1 MNAHLRPLFFACL
14 GLFLLAGPS
23 LAKDKPQAK
32 KAEAAASPSEMLDI
46 SAEQS
51 LEWYQETRLYV
62 ARGKAKAIRGDMI
75 VEADLLTAH
84 QRDTKTEGKT
94 KEEKSGDGK
103 TAQGTGNIDMMTA
116 EGNVHI
122 HDSKQQAFGDKGV
135 YDLDQKAF
143 KMTGANLK
151 YMTEKDIVTARDSL
165 EYYEDRQVALA
176 KGRAIGEH
184 QGSRVEADV
193 LSAQFGQTPTGQM
206 EMTQL
211 FGKGNVLI
219 TTTDGGLS
227 RGDNAVYDVK
237 KNIAVLTK
245 NVRITRGGTQ
255 LAGDKAEVDFT
266 TGQSRLINSGSG
278 RVRALLPTSSENSK
292 KGAP

>member
-1 MNAHLRPLFFACL
+1 MKTSLRTLSFACF
-14 GLFLLAGPS
+14 GLLLAAMPC
-23 LAKDKPQAK
+23 LAAND
-32 KAEAAASPSEMLDI
+32 MIDI

-51 LEWYQETRLYV
+51 LEWHEDTRLYV
-62 ARGKAKAIRGDMI
+62 ARGKAKAVRGDI
-75 VEADLLTAH
+75 VVEADLLNAH
-84 QRDTKTEGKT
+84 QRDTKAASGEAKT
-94 KEEKSGDGK
+94 KTDK
-103 TAQGTGNIDMMTA
+103 TAQGTGDIDQMTA

-122 HDSKQQAFGDKGV
+122 YDPKQQAFGERAV
-135 YDLDQKAF
+135 YDLDQRAF

-165 EYYEDRQVALA
+165 EYFEDRNLAVA

-184 QGSRVEADV
+184 QGSRVEADT
-193 LSAQFGQTPTGQM
+193 LSAQFAQTPTGQK

-211 FGKGNVLI
+211 FAKGNVLI
-219 TTTDGGLS
+219 TTKDGGLS

-245 NVRITRGGTQ
+245 NVRITRGQTQ
-255 LAGDKAEVDFT
+255 LAGDKAEVDFA

-278 RVRALLPTSSENSK
+278 RVRALLPTSSEKSK